1 MAENTDKLEW
11 WGKGENDPK
20 PKPKPKAQT
29 KSETAAKPRS
39 EAAAKPKGEAAVKPK
54 SEAAVKPRGEAQP
67 KPRSEAA
74 VKPKAQPRPRSEK
87 SEPKQRKPKQPKAPL
102 SKMALFLRTIK
113 HSIYMVLIVVGGAV
127 CAHYLLTGVTRHGA
141 GCTVPQLESLTIAE
155 AERVVAANELQLIIN
170 DSLYAPA
177 YRGGAILDQIPK
189 AGVVVKPGRAIYLT
203 VNATQRRVVDV
214 PYVAERSLRQAKN
227 MLRMSG
233 LTVGE
238 LKYVDDLAKNY
249 VLAQSIGETQIKAN
263 SKERAPMG
271 SQVALTIG
279 RGSDDRTLVPMV
291 LGLSLRDAKDRLCD
305 VGLNVG
311 ELHFDSDVDPVMN
324 MQAMVYTQSE
334 MAESTTR
341 FGERISLKLSGLQ
354 TKVDSMLLVHYREAK
369 EMEVMIE
376 LEMMFDE
383 AAYREVDGVWVWDY
397 QEPDDLSDGW
407 DLNEPTGEIE
417 KALKDEL

>member
-1 MAENTDKLEW
+1 MAENRDKLEW
-11 WGKGENDPK
+11 WGKSESDPKAQPK
-20 PKPKPKAQT
+20 PKVQPKLQTATKPK
-29 KSETAAKPRS
+29 S
-39 EAAAKPKGEAAVKPK
+39 EAAVKPKGEAAVKPK
-54 SEAAVKPRGEAQP
+54 G
-67 KPRSEAA
+67 EAA
-74 VKPKAQPRPRSEK
+74 VKPKAEQKPKGER

-113 HSIYMVLIVVGGAV
+113 HSIYMALIVVGGAV
-127 CAHYLLTGVTRHGA
+127 GAHYLLTGVTRHGA

-177 YRGGAILDQIPK
+177 YRGGAILDQLPK

-203 VNATQRRVVDV
+203 VNATQRRIVDV

-249 VLAQSIGETQIKAN
+249 VLAQSVGEVQIKADN
-263 SKERAPMG
+263 KERAPMG
-271 SQVALTIG
+271 SEVTLTIG

-291 LGLSLRDAKDRLCD
+291 LGLSLRDAKDRLFD
-305 VGLNVG
+305 AGLNVG

-324 MQAMVYTQSE
+324 LQAMVYTQSD
-334 MAESTTR
+334 MPESTTR
-341 FGERISLKLSGLQ
+341 FGERISLELSGLQ
-354 TKVDSMLLVHYREAK
+354 TKVDSMILVHYREVK

-383 AAYREVDGVWVWDY
+383 AAYREVDGVWVWEY
-397 QEPDDLSDGW
+397 QEADDLSEDW

-417 KALKDEL
+417 ESLKDEL